1 MEARSLEVSQM
12 DMIKN
17 NMDGLDS
24 VGQLRALLPAGIQRP
39 VANTMNFALLR
50 IEADFAVFE
59 GAPERSI
66 YNPIGS
72 LHA

>member
-17 NMDGLDS
+17 NMDGLDG
-24 VGQLRALLPAGIQRP
+24 VGQRP
-39 VANTMNFALLR
+39 VANTINFALLG